1 MSTRGRLII
10 KVDGLTRWIE
20 TDTQKV
26 RNSFDDIGESIK
38 EEGIK
43 IMREEVPHGTTSRL
57 EDSVKGEVTTRKN
70 GGTIKITATAPYAEI
85 LDGDGRTESH
95 DIYPRRK
102 ALRFVTSGENA
113 EYKFAKHVRHPGSK
127 QTPFTRRTIERLR
140 EVASEKVKEAL
151 RSV

>member
-102 ALRFVTSGENA
+102 ALRFVTSGENV